1 MYAKGQREIIVFGY
15 AVTVAAL
22 LCIIGYVSSGG
33 CGRTGADTARDNGTS
48 AAEQAQR
55 AAEYNQQAGAEVRAA
70 AGGVGRA
77 EQHADQTA
85 ALNRQAQTGVS
96 ECQKLIDELRAD
108 NRRAKQIVDEL
119 IADHQAGKAQD

>member
-33 CGRTGADTARDNGTS
+33 CGRTGADTTRDNGTS

-70 AGGVGRA
+70 AGAVGRA

>member
-1 MYAKGQREIIVFGY
+1 MYAKERREVVVVGY
-15 AVTVAAL
+15 ALIIAAL
-22 LCIIGYVSSGG
+22 LCVIGYVSSGG
-33 CGRTGADTARDNGTS
+33 CSRTGADTARDNGTS

-55 AAEYNQQAGAEVRAA
+55 VAEYNQQAGAEVRAA
-70 AGGVGRA
+70 AGAAGRA

-119 IADHQAGKAQD
+119 IADH